1 MSRCLVKAPRISR
14 IVKGHILWIRNE
26 DAEPKCL
33 PCKSLS
39 VESFVTNSHRLR
51 GLHRWFHDVNLRR
64 ACVPLPKVNGACTVQ
79 LATSPVHGGVSRL
92 PVDLHNCRPWFCTVN
107 TRKVIINKSLITIGL
122 VANISSKVQ
131 YQYMVFSRVFRQ
143 LLELQ
148 SKIEHW
154 KLPRCIFGVSPG
166 DVAQAGL
173 RGAAK
178 HLSEHPNV
186 TPRNAKKNAE
196 AETNSID
203 LVVLEFQVVHKDQS
217 MAHFPAKVAGENLMH
232 KKVLA
237 RWNFRVL
244 RHTGKTFSSS
254 PTTRTFTSTQ
264 WTREKASQV
273 LVNCIGLL
281 IVNQICLAKSYLFI
295 NLNEQWFQYIPM
307 MYLKKVNPKKSKF
320 ATNPWP
326 WQRSTCTS
334 EFSSTRCHQ
343 KERLDPSG
351 KSAIWGLFETQK

>member
-1 MSRCLVKAPRISR
+1 MC
-14 IVKGHILWIRNE
+14 
-26 DAEPKCL
+26 
-33 PCKSLS
+33 
-39 VESFVTNSHRLR
+39 F
-51 GLHRWFHDVNLRR
+51 
-64 ACVPLPKVNGACTVQ
+64 Q
-79 LATSPVHGGVSRL
+79 
-92 PVDLHNCRPWFCTVN
+92 
-107 TRKVIINKSLITIGL
+107 
-122 VANISSKVQ
+122 
-131 YQYMVFSRVFRQ
+131 VFRQ

-148 SKIEHW
+148 SKIELW

-186 TPRNAKKNAE
+186 TPRNAKKKNE

-237 RWNFRVL
+237 WNFRVL

-273 LVNCIGLL
+273 LD
-281 IVNQICLAKSYLFI
+281 QICLAKSYLFI
-295 NLNEQWFQYIPM
+295 NLNDQWFQYIPM

-320 ATNPWP
+320 TTNPWLMATFHLHKWVQFHEVP
-326 WQRSTCTS
+326 PKRAPRSIWKKCHLRIFWNPEIQEIKISVTCY
-334 EFSSTRCHQ
+334 
-343 KERLDPSG
+343 
-351 KSAIWGLFETQK
+351 LFGDVFLV

>member
-39 VESFVTNSHRLR
+39 VESFLTNSHRLR

-186 TPRNAKKNAE
+186 TPRNAKK
-196 AETNSID
+196 
-203 LVVLEFQVVHKDQS
+203 
-217 MAHFPAKVAGENLMH
+217 
-232 KKVLA
+232 KK
-237 RWNFRVL
+237 L
-244 RHTGKTFSSS
+244 R
-254 PTTRTFTSTQ
+254 
-264 WTREKASQV
+264 
-273 LVNCIGLL
+273 
-281 IVNQICLAKSYLFI
+281 
-295 NLNEQWFQYIPM
+295 
-307 MYLKKVNPKKSKF
+307 LKQTP
-320 ATNPWP
+320 
-326 WQRSTCTS
+326 
-334 EFSSTRCHQ
+334 
-343 KERLDPSG
+343 
-351 KSAIWGLFETQK
+351 